1 MGISRIRTTDEQ
13 KQLLARQIAT
23 SIARGRRVESQGD
36 FQAVLLRGR
45 RVNHLLHLILT
56 LLTFWLM
63 GGWAWGLDRTG
74 DLRRREEGN
83 RDGGRVRQRHPL
95 QSVKTGSTEQ
105 GRPRRS
111 LKQQPTKRDD
121 ERTRPATAGSSSFH
135 TPTL

>member
-45 RVNHLLHLILT
+45 RVNHLLHLISHPT
-56 LLTFWLM
+56 DLLADGRVGL
-63 GGWAWGLDRTG
+63 GLDRTG

-83 RDGGRVRQRHPL
+83 RDGGRVRQRHP
-95 QSVKTGSTEQ
+95 SPKCKD
-105 GRPRRS
+105 R
-111 LKQQPTKRDD
+111 
-121 ERTRPATAGSSSFH
+121 
-135 TPTL
+135 

>member
-63 GGWAWGLDRTG
+63 GGWAWVWIALAIFGG
-74 DLRRREEGN
+74 EKREIATVDEYGN
-83 RDGGRVRQRHPL
+83 V
-95 QSVKTGSTEQ
+95 
-105 GRPRRS
+105 
-111 LKQQPTKRDD
+111 
-121 ERTRPATAGSSSFH
+121 
-135 TPTL
+135 TLSKV